1 MSYHTSVPPL
11 ASDILLNKKE
21 RKRLSINRNFVG
33 DYLGFSE
40 NPSLRALVGRCITMA
55 VWLVFGI
62 VLNLT
67 HLVWL
72 FICVGK
78 RERIDFAQTVTKY
91 DRRFKV
97 CCLCMYCLY
106 WGYFHNYVVHCLFMD
121 GNARHLTS
129 LSLCADSE
137 ARFDAVSNSRLP
149 HRQRKGTFLYLLQL
163 EYSVLYIESAFS
175 DGLAECKG
183 QLVHFS
189 ISLQIKSGPMKGQF
203 VEVIKRNIPIDRVS
217 GVSLR

>member
-1 MSYHTSVPPL
+1 MDYTGLIFDLIFDSEDLMSVLLCHGCFYVHVPPHILTQVLHTSGLILSANCLLFVSYHTYVPPS

-40 NPSLRALVGRCITMA
+40 NPSLRALVGRCNHGCVA
-55 VWLVFGI
+55 CLWDRVQ
-62 VLNLT
+62 LT

-97 CCLCMYCLY
+97 CCLCMYCYSIGGISVRSSL
-106 WGYFHNYVVHCLFMD
+106 FVHGWQCTPS
-121 GNARHLTS
+121 HLT
-129 LSLCADSE
+129 LSLCRLRSE
-137 ARFDAVSNSRLP
+137 
-149 HRQRKGTFLYLLQL
+149 
-163 EYSVLYIESAFS
+163 I
-175 DGLAECKG
+175 
-183 QLVHFS
+183 
-189 ISLQIKSGPMKGQF
+189 
-203 VEVIKRNIPIDRVS
+203 
-217 GVSLR
+217 